1 MSGAEAFL
9 AISII
14 VNIADLLDRIN
25 TMFSRVKN
33 FGGRARNM
41 PKAFRTQKTM
51 LPLLVVTLNKT
62 MSRIKAAKV
71 DEETCAALCLI
82 ITDFREQLAELNAV
96 LERTLPQD
104 GDKWWKIVLKAWSSV
119 RQDEKVEAISAAINA
134 YIGAITM
141 NFTSDALSLMSMP
154 ISADQRPIQLTDAI
168 GRTHLVPFFLSQ
180 TVQVTDFLRLL
191 AQILDNLLILSFPG
205 FSLFPHVGVERLSRG
220 GFEEEN

>member
-1 MSGAEAFL
+1 
-9 AISII
+9 
-14 VNIADLLDRIN
+14 
-25 TMFSRVKN
+25 
-33 FGGRARNM
+33 
-41 PKAFRTQKTM
+41 
-51 LPLLVVTLNKT
+51 
-62 MSRIKAAKV
+62 
-71 DEETCAALCLI
+71 
-82 ITDFREQLAELNAV
+82 
-96 LERTLPQD
+96 LPQD